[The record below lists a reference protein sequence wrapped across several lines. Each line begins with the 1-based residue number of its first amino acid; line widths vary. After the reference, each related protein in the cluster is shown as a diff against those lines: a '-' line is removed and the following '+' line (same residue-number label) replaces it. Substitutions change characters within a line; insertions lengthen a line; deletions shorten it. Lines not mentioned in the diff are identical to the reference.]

1 MKKALTLLSVLCL
14 ASCGGGS
21 DVGRYQLHQ
30 SPDGSLRYLLDT
42 ATGRTYTETSSGW
55 GLHRALGEDG

>member
-1 MKKALTLLSVLCL
+1 MEARKFTLALTHS
-14 ASCGGGS
+14 
-21 DVGRYQLHQ
+21 YQLHQ
-30 SPDGSLRYLLDT
+30 SSDGSLRYLLDT